1 MWENET
7 VELTSAVCS
16 VTATQRRRYLWA
28 AWWTGDPCESPF
40 RAPDASNG
48 GLKSFEEALAEAEQ
62 RAGRALT
69 LIEPY
74 WARAWTRVMRGER
87 PPRRPVPRPRVERP
101 VARSA
106 WETLGLAPGASL
118 AEIKVAFRERA
129 LSTHPDHGGDA
140 DEFRALYRAYER
152 LLAKR
157 R

>member
-1 MWENET
+1 M
-7 VELTSAVCS
+7 ELTSAVCS
-16 VTATQRRRYLWA
+16 VTATQRRRYFWA

-48 GLKSFEEALAEAEQ
+48 GSRSFEEALAEAEQ

-87 PPRRPVPRPRVERP
+87 PPSRPVPRAKPERP

-106 WETLGLAPGASL
+106 WEMLGLTTGASL
-118 AEIKVAFRERA
+118 AEIKTAFRERA

-152 LLAKR
+152 LVAKR

>member
-1 MWENET
+1 M
-7 VELTSAVCS
+7 ELTSAVCS
-16 VTATQRRRYLWA
+16 VTATQRRRFFWA
-28 AWWTGDPCESPF
+28 AWWTGDPVEAPF

-48 GLKSFEEALAEAEQ
+48 GLQSFEEALAEAEQ

-87 PPRRPVPRPRVERP
+87 APKRPVPRARPERP

-106 WETLGLAPGASL
+106 WEILGLVAGASH
-118 AEIKVAFRERA
+118 AEIKAAFRVRA
-129 LSTHPDHGGDA
+129 LGTHPDHGGDA
-140 DEFRALYRAYER
+140 DEFRELYKAYER

-157 R
+157 PR